1 MSDLADHLS
10 GPNAQFLRKTFLVS
24 KVFEL
29 MDPFLAFSGMFP
41 AVPVDARAVIT
52 TKDNY
57 SASTDPLKVWPAR
70 LTESSDWPNVSITPM
85 VQDSAMLQKHGLQL
99 KVGED
104 LLKTASDR
112 TTIMKDVQRV
122 AFWMA
127 QFMNAN
133 IGTTLVADATDLAGN
148 WTPTSVWS
156 NLATATPIQDLVT
169 FKRSMRRTDKPF
181 ACTDIFIN
189 TADYNDLEL
198 YLIDVNADLA
208 KRQMI
213 GTTTVGEDSIYIPAL
228 RGTVHR
234 IDDGIDESTIVGLD
248 KVNPAGT
255 YYYYNDGRYG
265 TQSVT
270 YPTRAPDTGSR
281 VMKTVPGFGLNTHQY
296 FDDKTHEIVTQF
308 WFDGIFVVEEPYGVI
323 KDTGI

>member
-1 MSDLADHLS
+1 MGDLADHLS
-10 GPNAQFLRKTFLVS
+10 GPNAQFLRKTFLVP
-24 KVFEL
+24 KLFEL
-29 MDPFLAFSGMFP
+29 MEPNLVFTGMFP
-41 AVPVDARAVIT
+41 AIPVDARAVIT
-52 TKDNY
+52 NKDTY

-70 LTESSDWPNVSITPM
+70 LTESSDWPNVSVSPIT
-85 VQDSAMLQKHGLQL
+85 QDSAMLQKHGLQM

-104 LLKTASDR
+104 VLKTTADR
-112 TTIMKDVQRV
+112 QVVMKEIQKV
-122 AFWMA
+122 AFWLA
-127 QFMNAN
+127 QFFNAN
-133 IGTTLVADATDLAGN
+133 IGTTLVAEATDLGAN

-156 NLATATPIQDLVT
+156 DLANATPIQDLVT

-181 ACTDIFIN
+181 ACTDIFVN

-213 GTTTVGEDSIYIPAL
+213 GTTTVGEDSVFIPAL

-234 IDDGIDESTIVGLD
+234 IDDGVDEGRILGLD
-248 KVNPAGT
+248 KINPCGT
-255 YYYYNDGRYG
+255 YYYYNDSRYG
-265 TQSVT
+265 TQSIT
-270 YPTRAPDTGSR
+270 YPVRSETGQR

-308 WFDGIFVVEEPYGVI
+308 WFDGVFVVEEPYGVI
-323 KDTGI
+323 TDTGI

>member
-1 MSDLADHLS
+1 MGDLADHLS
-10 GPNAQFLRKTFLVS
+10 GPNAQFLRKTFIVS

-29 MDPFLAFSGMFP
+29 MDPYLVFSGMFP
-41 AVPVDARAVIT
+41 AVPVEARAVIT
-52 TKDNY
+52 TKDVY
-57 SASTDPLKVWPAR
+57 SDSSDPLKVWPAR

-85 VQDSAMLQKHGLQL
+85 QQDSAMLQKHGLQL

-104 LLKTASDR
+104 LLKTTADR
-112 TTIMKDVQRV
+112 SRIMKDIGRV

-127 QFMNAN
+127 QFMNNRFAS
-133 IGTTLVADATDLAGN
+133 TLLADGTDLSTN
-148 WTPTSVWS
+148 WTPTATWS
-156 NLATATPIQDLVT
+156 STSTATPIQDLVT

-181 ACTDIFIN
+181 SCTDIYVN

-213 GTTTVGEDSIYIPAL
+213 GSTTVGEDSVYIPAL

-234 IDDGIDESTIVGLD
+234 VDEGVDEGYILGLD
-248 KVNPAGT
+248 SVNPCGT
-255 YYYYNDGRYG
+255 YYYYNDQQYG
-265 TQSVT
+265 TKSIT
-270 YPTRAPDTGSR
+270 YPTRGVDGKR

-296 FDDKTHEIVTQF
+296 FDDKSHEIITQF
-308 WFDGIFVVEEPYGVI
+308 WFDGVFAVEEPYGAI
-323 KDTGI
+323 YDSGI